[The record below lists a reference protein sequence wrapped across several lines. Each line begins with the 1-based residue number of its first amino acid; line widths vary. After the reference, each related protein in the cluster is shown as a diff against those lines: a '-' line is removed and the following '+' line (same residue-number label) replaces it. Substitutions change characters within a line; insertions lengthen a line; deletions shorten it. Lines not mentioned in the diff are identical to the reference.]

1 MEYWEIN
8 PKSWTKANPRIQYPS
23 YSGLVRRTY
32 KLTPE
37 LICRL
42 NATCSELRVYPS
54 ELVRFLL
61 SRALDQIE
69 AGDLQ
74 VPTKPAY
81 RHIIAESGPDIPE
94 ELGTDE

>member
-8 PKSWTKANPRIQYPS
+8 PESWTKINPRIQYPS

-42 NATCSELRVYPS
+42 NTACTDLRVYPS

-61 SRALDQIE
+61 CHALDQIE
-69 AGDLQ
+69 AGDLK
-74 VPTKPAY
+74 VPTRPAF
-81 RHIIAESGPDIPE
+81 RHVIIESNASE
-94 ELGTDE
+94 ETGTGE